1 MTTISI
7 ENIKKSFM
15 GRLVLR
21 DVSASASS
29 GDVLGV
35 FGTNGSGKSTLM
47 RIIAGVLRPDSG
59 SVRMTHNGFDVD
71 ISNRPFHCGYVAP
84 YLQIYDEFTPREL
97 VLMHA
102 KLHDKRVS
110 VEAAMNVLSRVGIEQ
125 RADDIVRTFS
135 SGMRQR
141 VAIALAV
148 CLEPPLLIL
157 DEPSTTLD
165 VDGRQILA
173 REVEAHQ
180 HRGGIVLLATN
191 DERERELCTHSINVS
206 HSASQVSAL

>member
-1 MTTISI
+1 
-7 ENIKKSFM
+7 M

-21 DVSASASS
+21 DVSSEASS

-35 FGTNGSGKSTLM
+35 FGANGSGKSTLM
-47 RIIAGVLRPDSG
+47 RIIAGVLRADSG
-59 SVRMTHNGFDVD
+59 SVSMTMNGVHVAD
-71 ISNRPFHCGYVAP
+71 NKRPFLCGYVAP

-97 VLMHA
+97 LHMHA
-102 KLHDKRVS
+102 NLHDQRIS
-110 VEAAMNVLSRVGIEQ
+110 DEAVVTVLQRVGIEQ

-148 CLEPPLLIL
+148 CLEPPLLML
-157 DEPSTTLD
+157 DEPTTTLD
-165 VDGRQILA
+165 VDGRQILT

-191 DERERELCTHSINVS
+191 DERERELCTHFINVS

>member
-1 MTTISI
+1 MTS
-7 ENIKKSFM
+7 IKKSFM
-15 GRLVLR
+15 GRLVLY
-21 DVSASASS
+21 DVSAEASS
-29 GDVLGV
+29 GDVLGI
-35 FGTNGSGKSTLM
+35 FGANGSGKSTLM
-47 RIIAGVLRPDSG
+47 RIIAGELRPDSG
-59 SVRMTHNGFDVD
+59 NVSMTMNGVHVAD
-71 ISNRPFHCGYVAP
+71 NKRPCLCGYVAP

-97 VLMHA
+97 ILMHA
-102 KLHDKRVS
+102 ELHNQRVS
-110 VEAAMNVLSRVGIEQ
+110 HAAVLAVLGRVGIEL

-148 CLEPPLLIL
+148 CLEPPILML
-157 DEPSTTLD
+157 DEPTATLD
-165 VDGRQILA
+165 VDGRQILS